1 MNLPT
6 SVAERINHGGRSAI
20 LTAVALGTAIGGLYA
35 VVDLLTPPSLPEWL
49 LIAAYATSLI
59 FFSAPFLQSIRS
71 GLICGIA
78 ALITQTALEI
88 AYYASVGPYG
98 VWITAIVA
106 TYSVLTLDRL
116 VVFLVAGTLGGYL
129 GQKLK

>member
-1 MNLPT
+1 MT
-6 SVAERINHGGRSAI
+6 HSGRSAI
-20 LTAVALGTAIGGLYA
+20 LRAVALGTAIGGLCA
-35 VVDLLTPPSLPEWL
+35 VVDLLTPSSMPEWL

-59 FFSAPFLQSIRS
+59 FFSAPFLQSVRS

-78 ALITQTALEI
+78 AFITQTALEM

-98 VWITAIVA
+98 VWITAIVV

-116 VVFLVAGTLGGYL
+116 VVFLAAGILGGYL